1 MRVETIEK
9 MRALVTSDRDILSEV
24 VSWALDDALDMQLRL
39 SAASIALPYLF
50 PRLSASQVDAR
61 HVVTTV
67 DSAALLDRIAQRIEA
82 LAAPD
87 LAASSD
93 KVAA

>member
-24 VSWALDDALDMQLRL
+24 VSWALDDQLDMQLRL

-50 PRLSASQVDAR
+50 PRLSASQVNANHTVTIDGDA
-61 HVVTTV
+61 VL
-67 DSAALLDRIAQRIEA
+67 ARINAKLELMA
-82 LAAPD
+82 LAPVETE
-87 LAASSD
+87 AA
-93 KVAA
+93 A